1 MLALHRSGKAPAV
14 QSQHRLVLLD
24 PLAAATA
31 ESVLREWRDWFG
43 RQMDDEDLEALERA
57 IGGFTE
63 AMPQRD

>member
-1 MLALHRSGKAPAV
+1 M